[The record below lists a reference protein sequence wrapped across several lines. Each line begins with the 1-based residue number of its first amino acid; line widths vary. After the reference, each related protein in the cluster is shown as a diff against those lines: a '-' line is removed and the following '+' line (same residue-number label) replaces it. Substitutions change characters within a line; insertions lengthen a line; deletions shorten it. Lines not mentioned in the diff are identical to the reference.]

1 MITLVIGL
9 KSVVCV
15 DSGTFILTVGV
26 KEGPGHGAGVTSYGA
41 TARNDSPVNYDDIS
55 VFYRRVGKNTCA
67 YQQVNCVVIII
78 LIIPNLLQSV
88 SLCPFLW
95 LDGFFQ
101 DNLLVFSSL
110 VSSSFFTSS
119 SRLWTS
125 SIPTLQSWSSS
136 TSCNSVF
143 RSSFHSSLQQMLVFV
158 SLVWLIHVGSYIR
171 TSTQK

>member
-1 MITLVIGL
+1 MITLVIGM

-78 LIIPNLLQSV
+78 LIIPNPSKCSKFYTNITIVIFINFMQQCLQIILSFILATDVGFCFPGLAYTRWFIHQDFYTKVNENIV
-88 SLCPFLW
+88 SCEFDILICRW
-95 LDGFFQ
+95 LSQ
-101 DNLLVFSSL
+101 
-110 VSSSFFTSS
+110 
-119 SRLWTS
+119 
-125 SIPTLQSWSSS
+125 
-136 TSCNSVF
+136 
-143 RSSFHSSLQQMLVFV
+143 
-158 SLVWLIHVGSYIR
+158 
-171 TSTQK
+171 